1 MFSATGFCENRTN
14 ADCAQAVDASVC
26 VCPRVLE
33 TTPPPEP
40 IEPRLLRPTHR
51 QVRARGLQ
59 TGAEPGRGGYLR
71 LRSGD
76 AAGGQRKRGLPE
88 HPPTPRRLP
97 GTPRGPAAEPRGGG
111 GRRGGSRD
119 RLPSRLAA
127 VALPSLP
134 ARRAEVTSYRRGAA
148 RGGCRRPPGILR
160 RGRGVSGPAG
170 APRPDCAEGA
180 GPGPGRAAPAEGR
193 VTPGRK
199 WPTWPPRT
207 PTCRVWRGRSACRAP
222 RSRGRENLVTELSRF
237 GCCPSRPLRGSLGL

>member
-1 MFSATGFCENRTN
+1 M
-14 ADCAQAVDASVC
+14 C
-26 VCPRVLE
+26 VCPGFGDH
-33 TTPPPEP
+33 PPEP

-59 TGAEPGRGGYLR
+59 TGAEPGRGGLPTAAFGGCCWR
-71 LRSGD
+71 PAETGAARAPPHTPPSARD
-76 AAGGQRKRGLPE
+76 APRPGGRA
-88 HPPTPRRLP
+88 P
-97 GTPRGPAAEPRGGG
+97 GRG

-193 VTPGRK
+193 VTPGR
-199 WPTWPPRT
+199 
-207 PTCRVWRGRSACRAP
+207 
-222 RSRGRENLVTELSRF
+222 
-237 GCCPSRPLRGSLGL
+237 